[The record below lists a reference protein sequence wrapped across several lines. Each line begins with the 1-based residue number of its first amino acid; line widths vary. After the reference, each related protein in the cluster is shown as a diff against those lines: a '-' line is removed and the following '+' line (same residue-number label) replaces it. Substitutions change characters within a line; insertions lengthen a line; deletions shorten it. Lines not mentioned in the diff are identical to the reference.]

1 MTAMNV
7 FNRALGSRRSA
18 ALVALTVWLSSMAAP
33 ALAENV
39 LRDVSYQAGSG
50 GAVDVIL
57 EFTEPV
63 AGVQTFTTDNPPRI
77 AIDVPDTRNGLTQRR
92 VAVGSGS
99 TSAVSAVEGD
109 GRTRVVIDLF
119 RPASFETRSEG
130 NRLIVTV
137 AGGALAGT
145 AAVAANPQD
154 LSKRVPTGL
163 AISNLDFRRGDDR
176 AGRLV
181 LTFDGEGAMAD
192 MRTDKNQVVV
202 EVPNAS
208 LPESLR
214 KRLDVGD
221 FATPVRSIESRASA
235 GGSRIVLDASGSFDA
250 LAYQTGNEYVV
261 EVTPRRA
268 EADPVAAALTT
279 GAPLPKYTGKP
290 VTFNFQDIPVR
301 TVLQLIAD
309 ESDLNV
315 VAADSVQGNVTLR
328 LQNVPWDQA
337 LDIMLRSKQLDKRRE
352 GDVIWIGP
360 QKELADFEQQKED
373 ARIALEDRAE
383 TVIEFIPI
391 NYGNAEDIA
400 KLLTEESKV
409 GSGGGG
415 GGGAG
420 GGGGGGGSRG
430 FLSQRGSI
438 SFDRRTNTLLVTDI
452 PKKVEEIKR
461 LVTLLDRAVDQVMI
475 EARIVVATDDFAREV
490 GSKFGFRGR
499 NNPGRTV
506 TTSGTLD
513 SVIDFNNSSNKRAA
527 EDLAN
532 LLAAARGDDPAV
544 DPQDLTIPTFGP
556 LNRALNVNLPVT
568 NPAGSLAFAI
578 LGPAFELD
586 LELSALQ
593 SEGRGEVISNPRV
606 ITSNQR
612 EAIIRQGD
620 EVGFVTISPQQGG
633 NSIPIPNVQFK
644 DVLLEL
650 KVTPT
655 ITQDGRVFLSMAVKK
670 DEVSR
675 FIDTSI
681 GQVPQIQKREVNT
694 AVLVDNGQTVV
705 IGGVYE
711 FKSREDLNKVPFLG
725 DVPGLGALF
734 RKKGRSANKAEL
746 LIFVTPQILQ
756 SASGK

>member
-7 FNRALGSRRSA
+7 FNRYLPSQRIA
-18 ALVALTVWLSSMAAP
+18 AVVALTLGLLGVAAP

-50 GAVDVIL
+50 GAVDVTL
-57 EFTEPV
+57 EFAQPV
-63 AGVQTFTTDNPPRI
+63 SGVQTFTTDNPPRI
-77 AIDVPDTRNGLTQRR
+77 AVDIPDTRNGLSQRR

-119 RPASFETRSEG
+119 RTASFETRSEG
-130 NRLIVTV
+130 NRLIVSIS
-137 AGGALAGT
+137 GGSMAGT
-145 AAVAANPQD
+145 AAVAANPED
-154 LSKRVPTGL
+154 LSKRVPSGL
-163 AISNLDFRRGDDR
+163 AISNVDFRRGDDG

-181 LTFDGEGAMAD
+181 LTFDGEGALAD
-192 MRTDKNQVVV
+192 MRTEKNQVLIDVG
-202 EVPNAS
+202 NAN

-214 KRLDVGD
+214 KRLDVSD
-221 FATPVRSIESRASA
+221 FATPVRSIESRANA
-235 GGSRIVLDASGSFDA
+235 GGARIVLDAGNNFEA
-250 LAYQTGNEYVV
+250 RAYQTGNEYVV
-261 EVTPRRA
+261 EVAPQRA
-268 EADPVAAALTT
+268 AADPIATALAT

-309 ESDLNV
+309 ESNLNV

-337 LDIMLRSKQLDKRRE
+337 LDIMLRAKQLDKRRD

-360 QKELADFEQQKED
+360 QKELADFEQQTED

-383 TVIEFIPI
+383 TITEFIPI

-415 GGGAG
+415 GAG
-420 GGGGGGGSRG
+420 GGGGGGGGTRG

-438 SFDRRTNTLLVTDI
+438 SFDRRTNTLLVIDI

-475 EARIVVATDDFAREV
+475 EARIVVATDDFAREL
-490 GSKFGFRGR
+490 GSRFGFRGR
-499 NNPGRTV
+499 NNKVNTV
-506 TTSGTLD
+506 TTSRSLD
-513 SVIDFNNSSNKRAA
+513 STNNFNNTTNTRRAEERANA
-527 EDLAN
+527 EAV
-532 LLAAARGDDPAV
+532 ARGDDPVV
-544 DPQDLTIPTFGP
+544 DPQDLTVPSFGT
-556 LNRALNVNLPVT
+556 LDQALNVNLPVT
-568 NPAGSLAFAI
+568 SPAGALAFSI
-578 LGPAFELD
+578 LGPMFQVD

-633 NSIPIPNVQFK
+633 NSVPIPNVQFK

-655 ITQDGRVFLSMAVKK
+655 ITQDGRVFLAMAVKK

-711 FKSREDLNKVPFLG
+711 FKSREDLTKVPFLG
-725 DVPGLGALF
+725 DVPGLGVLF

>member
-7 FNRALGSRRSA
+7 FNRGLVSRRTA

-39 LRDVSYQAGSG
+39 LRNVSFQAGSG
-50 GAVDVIL
+50 GAVDVTL
-57 EFTEPV
+57 EFAQPV
-63 AGVQTFTTDNPPRI
+63 SGVQTFTTDNPPRI
-77 AIDVPDTRNGLTQRR
+77 AIDVPDTRNGLSQRR

-130 NRLIVTV
+130 NRLIVSV
-137 AGGALAGT
+137 AGGSMAGT

-163 AISNLDFRRGDDR
+163 AIATVDFRRSDDG

-181 LTFDGEGAMAD
+181 LTFDGEGALAD
-192 MRTDKNQVVV
+192 MRTEKNQVLIDVS
-202 EVPNAS
+202 NAS
-208 LPESLR
+208 LPEALR

-221 FATPVRSIESRASA
+221 FATPVRSIESRANA
-235 GGSRIVLDASGSFDA
+235 GGSRIVLDTSSGFEA

-268 EADPVAAALTT
+268 AADPVASALAAGL
-279 GAPLPKYTGKP
+279 PLPKYTGKP

-309 ESDLNV
+309 ESNLNV

-352 GDVIWIGP
+352 ADVIWIGP

-383 TVIEFIPI
+383 TITEFIPI

-415 GGGAG
+415 GGGG
-420 GGGGGGGSRG
+420 GGSSSRG

-438 SFDRRTNTLLVTDI
+438 SFDRRTNTLLVIDI

-490 GSKFGFRGR
+490 GAKFGFRGR
-499 NNPGRTV
+499 NNPGRTA
-506 TTSGTLD
+506 TTSGNLN
-513 SVIDFNNSSNKRAA
+513 SVIAFNNSSNQRAA
-527 EDLAN
+527 EDFAN
-532 LLAAARGDDPAV
+532 ELAARRGDEPVV

-556 LNRALNVNLPVT
+556 IDQALNVNLPVT
-568 NPAGSLAFAI
+568 NAAGSLALAI

-593 SEGRGEVISNPRV
+593 AEGRGEVISNPRV
-606 ITSNQR
+606 ITSNNR

-633 NSIPIPNVQFK
+633 NSVPIPNVQFK

-655 ITQDGRVFLSMAVKK
+655 ITQDGRVFLAMAVKK

-694 AVLVDNGQTVV
+694 SVLVDNGQTVV
-705 IGGVYE
+705 VGGVYE
-711 FKSREDLNKVPFLG
+711 FKSREDLRKVPFLG

-756 SASGK
+756 STSGK